1 MPLPIDEPKEEVPQ
15 GEGEEVPQP
24 TLDEMMPPL
33 YVSNSGR
40 MGEGETLTFQTEPNK
55 EYYVKVTNKISIYDY
70 QFEMIMMPGI
80 GYSFSGTN
88 EKEEPA
94 QSVLPYSVNLVG
106 KVIQADEDNYPG
118 EMMPTKEEEMT
129 MPTVVTSWQEEE
141 EKRIAQLE
149 TVALPY
155 EIGGK
160 LEGYLQNN
168 MDQDWYKLNT
178 TSAGIYQ
185 FDLPT
190 PATNI
195 PFVELY
201 EIAEGKDEKDKPYR
215 YLAQVSSNRDY
226 SSWTE
231 IAKNTFFT
239 GLKADKTYFLAVTPN
254 YSTGQ
259 IPYDGYQITS
269 KVLVG
274 NSADAYE
281 KNELP
286 EDAKNFPA
294 KGVTANFGV
303 SNDVDTYYFTAKE
316 TATYGVNFFRT
327 QLTKDFKNKY
337 KPELLSPFYGY
348 IMLTE
353 DVNKNRK
360 AEDTDNERS
369 TYILNM
375 TEDGTTT
382 GSFKAKKGQS
392 YFVTVYSYTE
402 SNSGLT
408 LWPYQLNINSVNKK
422 DEDAGS
428 KVNKFTPS
436 KPISMKKI
444 HNRLFTGEA
453 SFNSGYENGD
463 EDWFVYTAKKTE
475 QATITLDGGNGIDGV
490 IEVYRDGKRV
500 VKSDYYGINDN
511 ETLQLKL
518 TKGKYYIKVS
528 DSQGHA
534 SFDPYALTIKL
545 K

>member
-1 MPLPIDEPKEEVPQ
+1 MK
-15 GEGEEVPQP
+15 
-24 TLDEMMPPL
+24 
-33 YVSNSGR
+33 
-40 MGEGETLTFQTEPNK
+40 
-55 EYYVKVTNKISIYDY
+55 KISLI
-70 QFEMIMMPGI
+70 
-80 GYSFSGTN
+80 
-88 EKEEPA
+88 
-94 QSVLPYSVNLVG
+94 
-106 KVIQADEDNYPG
+106 
-118 EMMPTKEEEMT
+118 
-129 MPTVVTSWQEEE
+129 
-141 EKRIAQLE
+141 
-149 TVALPY
+149 
-155 EIGGK
+155 
-160 LEGYLQNN
+160 
-168 MDQDWYKLNT
+168 
-178 TSAGIYQ
+178 
-185 FDLPT
+185 
-190 PATNI
+190 
-195 PFVELY
+195 
-201 EIAEGKDEKDKPYR
+201 R
-215 YLAQVSSNRDY
+215 YLSQVSSNRDY

-239 GLKADKTYFLAVTPN
+239 GLKADTTYFLAVTPN

-269 KVLVG
+269 KLLVG

-327 QLTKDFKNKY
+327 ELTKDFKNKY

-392 YFVTVYSYTE
+392 YFVTVYGYTE

-436 KPISMKKI
+436 KPIAMKKI
-444 HNRLFTGEA
+444 HNRLFTREA
-453 SFNSGYENGD
+453 TFNSGYENGD

-518 TKGKYYIKVS
+518 TKGKYYIKVQ